1 MKVSEHI
8 DELAELYA
16 LGTLSP
22 EQRVLVDAH
31 ARVCEACAARLG
43 QAEETVA
50 KLVEQRS
57 PSAAL
62 DRRIH
67 GIFVARSPSRWSA
80 LIAAA
85 FVVGLLPSIAL
96 WSNQIGTRARDA
108 ERGAAVQA
116 MVTSHFA
123 HSPFTPLAPD
133 APKAKLIYS
142 RGGDWRFIIAQTGHP
157 YDVAAQIDDRII
169 SVGSLH
175 VSGDAAELFISH
187 APRARVF
194 LLLDRARPVARVT
207 LPYRR

>member
-1 MKVSEHI
+1 MNASGHI

-31 ARVCEACAARLG
+31 AGVCETCAARLG
-43 QAEETVA
+43 EAEQTVA
-50 KLVEQRS
+50 NLVEQHS

-67 GIFVARSPSRWSA
+67 AVFVPRSPSRWSA

-85 FVVGLLPSIAL
+85 FVIGLLPSIAL
-96 WSNQIGTRARDA
+96 WSNQIGARTREADRS
-108 ERGAAVQA
+108 AAVQA

-123 HSPFTPLAPD
+123 HSPFTPLVRD
-133 APKAKLIYS
+133 APKAKVIYS

-157 YDVAAQIDDRII
+157 YDVAAQMGDHII
-169 SVGSLH
+169 SLGSLH
-175 VSGDAAELFISH
+175 VSGDAGELFISR
-187 APRARVF
+187 APRAQVL